1 MADPEVLP
9 RSTCGKGYQKKGAQ
23 SHKTAV
29 DLVVTKVESLVNGHL
44 RKSFPLLH
52 DPSES
57 RLIIEHRDRF
67 ASFALKYLKVALVKK
82 GLRLIVVDRAKVDNE
97 LVRDTSKIFTS
108 FSRRVSLGGYVASG
122 WRPRRL
128 AG

>member
-1 MADPEVLP
+1 MGIYLAQL
-9 RSTCGKGYQKKGAQ
+9 AQ

-29 DLVVTKVESLVNGHL
+29 DLVVTKVESLVSGHL
-44 RKSFPLLH
+44 RKSFSLLH
-52 DPSES
+52 DPSAS
-57 RLIIEHRDRF
+57 RLIVEYRDRF
-67 ASFALKYLKVALVKK
+67 ASFALKYLKAALVKK
-82 GLRLIVVDRAKVDNE
+82 GLRLIVVDQAKVDNE
-97 LVRDTSKIFTS
+97 LVRDTSKILTS

>member
-1 MADPEVLP
+1 MWQGLP
-9 RSTCGKGYQKKGAQ
+9 KKGAQ
-23 SHKTAV
+23 SHKTAA
-29 DLVVTKVESLVNGHL
+29 DLVVTKVESSISGHL
-44 RKSFPLLH
+44 RKSFSVLH
-52 DPSES
+52 DPSAS

-67 ASFALKYLKVALVKK
+67 ASFALKYLRVALVKK

-97 LVRDTSKIFTS
+97 LVRDTSKILTS
-108 FSRRVSLGGYVASG
+108 FSRRVSLGGYVASE